1 MPSGLSL
8 GWMLS
13 ETYNNLN
20 QTSTDMI
27 TRHALRVYCEQD
39 ETSLTQVVKNIWNVD
54 SLGVT
59 NELEVVNKSEQ
70 NLQFDG
76 ELYVAKF
83 PIKPHHEFLRDSHEN
98 SVNRLKSLR
107 SKLQKNPSLFTEY
120 DKIIKN

>member
-20 QTSTDMI
+20 ETSTDMI

-70 NLQFDG
+70 NVQFDG
-76 ELYVAKF
+76 ELYVARF
-83 PIKPHHEFLRDSHEN
+83 PIKPHHEFLRDNHEN